1 MAIPGDHRSIEK
13 ASAAPWLPGWEPRA
27 GRLARARL
35 TRQADVAE
43 IERFRPEDLLPGAT
57 IFDCLEAATA
67 LNPEKSA
74 MVALTS
80 HDLAASPRVLSYTD
94 LLASLTRTANL
105 FHHLSEGAAPSVGIV
120 LPMVPAGLIAAF
132 AAATCGTRDADQSLS
147 GTAPYR
153 GVTAGLASRHPL
165 DDGRCDLDQAR
176 RHQGRGSELASC
188 VVPRCLRHYQGFRER
203 CAAPSLR
210 QLGFHAVVR
219 PRKRR
224 HAHADGRHDG
234 APKLAKLTHM
244 GLLTV
249 AWSVGALM
257 GPTEDGVVGHAM
269 PNFHIGG
276 TCALGLRTLL
286 YGQTLLTLTRDGFRN
301 PASSQ
306 ISGRLRAVS
315 A

>member
-105 FHHLSEGAAPSVGIV
+105 FHQLSEGAAPSVGIV

-188 VVPRCLRHYQGFRER
+188 VVPRCLRHYQGFREVLR
-203 CAAPSLR
+203 GAIAPAAWISRRRPTAETSSCTCRRAGRRGAEAR
-210 QLGFHAVVR
+210 Q
-219 PRKRR
+219 
-224 HAHADGRHDG
+224 AHAYG
-234 APKLAKLTHM
+234 LA
-244 GLLTV
+244 
-249 AWSVGALM
+249 
-257 GPTEDGVVGHAM
+257 DCGVVGRCADGPDGGWRGRPRHAEFPHWRHM
-269 PNFHIGG
+269 R
-276 TCALGLRTLL
+276 AR
-286 YGQTLLTLTRDGFRN
+286 
-301 PASSQ
+301 PAHPP
-306 ISGRLRAVS
+306 LWPELC
-315 A
+315 